1 MTTYESGFRF
11 KRVDVDA
18 LSPSEVRSRVLAEHA
33 MLRER
38 LVELQSLARA
48 VTIEQT
54 IVGELRQCVRKLIM
68 EFSMHLESEE
78 EILMPVIETI
88 DAWGHQ
94 RASRM
99 RDEHALQRALLVRMF
114 ERVSSPQPPIE
125 LAIEADALAL
135 RVFRDMLDEEQG
147 LLAEDFLRDDVVAID
162 QFCG

>member
-1 MTTYESGFRF
+1 MKTYVSGFRF
-11 KRVDVDA
+11 KRVHA
-18 LSPSEVRSRVLAEHA
+18 EELSPSDVRSRVLAEHE

-38 LVELQSLARA
+38 LVELQSLARE
-48 VTIEQT
+48 VTIEET
-54 IVGELRQCVRKLIM
+54 LVGELRQCLRKLLM

-78 EILMPVIETI
+78 EILMPVIETM

-99 RDEHALQRALLVRMF
+99 RDEHAMQRALLARMF

-135 RVFRDMLDEEQG
+135 RVFRDMLEEEQE
-147 LLAEDFLRDDVVAID
+147 LLAEDFLRNDVVAID